1 MRTRNFV
8 KGRRFT
14 VLFRLCLAIIVL
26 LTLAVGGMTL
36 NTQPVQAQLTIDG
49 PCNTILEV
57 PACVPFIYRF
67 YWKGTSLDPAG
78 IHHFWEHDT
87 LPLLTGTKSWLIV
100 KAEDDAPYLEIC
112 GCFDKEYYIGYTF
125 QFEIWVTELWP
136 GPDPEEDK
144 AVSEKCLVTIHVNPP
159 PADCPETINPTL
171 IPSAWQNL
179 PWSMT
184 LSTTPGGLGPLQWGA
199 TGLPSGVTLDP
210 DTGVISG
217 TPATCGPHTVK
228 VTVFD
233 LGMPCCCEPI
243 EREFILFV
251 DCWANYACNACA
263 SYYACTTCSPCTT
276 CSTPCDCVV
285 EIGTGLEYGQTKVFV
300 DSEYYATLAG
310 GQSKIIASQPCQ
322 GRIVSVDQTVPGPDD
337 KTRYVVIGSNYKPCT
352 DIDNRAYFDYAKQ
365 VYIDT
370 GSDPSGVAVPGT
382 GWYTVGSD
390 FSTTAPNSVDS
401 NDTRLIFREYTL
413 PDGNTSLNRNLV
425 FTVNKPGA
433 VIAKYDKYFLLTLK
447 SDYPFVNETLWK
459 PEGTATWN
467 LALQPVPTPNF
478 WGRLGARY
486 KAVNAR
492 GSIELHEPTEVEIL
506 WKKDCTIPAIIMSV
520 LVIVIAGLVYYF
532 GFWRRRQRDRA
543 AAKPAKR
550 KRQTPTKTG
559 GRAKPKQRY
568 TKKTK
573 PSQARK
579 TRRKTR

>member
-1 MRTRNFV
+1 MRTWNFV

-14 VLFRLCLAIIVL
+14 VLFRSCLAIIVA
-26 LTLAVGGMTL
+26 LTLGVGGMAL
-36 NTQPVQAQLTIDG
+36 NTQPVQAALTVVG
-49 PCNTILEV
+49 PCPLTLDV
-57 PACVPFIYRF
+57 PACEVLEYDFD
-67 YWKGTSLDPAG
+67 WSGTSLAPPG
-78 IHHFWEHDT
+78 TNHFWWLVLAPPVPLTDPPSWCFIHPDSGVLCMCFNKT
-87 LPLLTGTKSWLIV
+87 LVGWSFTATVG
-100 KAEDDAPYLEIC
+100 
-112 GCFDKEYYIGYTF
+112 
-125 QFEIWVTELWP
+125 VTELWP
-136 GPDPEEDK
+136 GPLPPPNQ
-144 AVSEKCLVTIHVNPP
+144 AFATCVVTINVVAPTTPP
-159 PADCPETINPTL
+159 CPQTINPTF
-171 IPSAWQNL
+171 IPYAWQNL

-199 TGLPSGVTLDP
+199 TGLPQGLTLDSS
-210 DTGVISG
+210 TGVISG
-217 TPATCGPHTVK
+217 RPETCGPHTVK
-228 VTVFD
+228 VTAWD
-233 LGMPCCCEPI
+233 SGQPCCCKPI

-251 DCWANYACNACA
+251 DCWANYACNTCA

-310 GQSKIIASQPCQ
+310 GQSKTVASQPCQ

-352 DIDNRAYFDYAKQ
+352 DIDNRAYFNYAKQ

-413 PDGNTSLNRNLV
+413 PDGNTSPNRSLV

-478 WGRLGARY
+478 WGLIGARW

-492 GSIELHEPTEVEIL
+492 GSTELHEPTEVEIL

-532 GFWRRRQRDRA
+532 GFWRRRQLARI

-550 KRQTPTKTG
+550 KRQLPTKTG

-568 TKKTK
+568 TQKTET
-573 PSQARK
+573 SRTTGRR
-579 TRRKTR
+579 TR